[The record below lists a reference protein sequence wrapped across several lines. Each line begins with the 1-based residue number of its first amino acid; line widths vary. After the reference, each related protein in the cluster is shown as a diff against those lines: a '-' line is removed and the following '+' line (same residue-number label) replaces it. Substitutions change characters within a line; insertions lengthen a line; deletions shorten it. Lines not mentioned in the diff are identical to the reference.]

1 MKFKAIATPDRA
13 AFDQWVE
20 KAKQSPNTM
29 SDMAAFEKVAAP
41 SEYNKAMYVAKVSS
55 SVEDDFQDDIPF

>member
-13 AFDQWVE
+13 AFDQWVA

-29 SDMAAFEKVAAP
+29 SDMAAFENWPRLANTTRWNISP
-41 SEYNKAMYVAKVSS
+41 T
-55 SVEDDFQDDIPF
+55 